1 MNPSATA
8 VVLEIVGTETLR
20 RDRARRLRSESTDA
34 ARKMWSRLRNRQM
47 GPKFRREYSVG
58 PYFADFCSLEALL
71 IIEVDGGHH
80 DEPHQ
85 RRYDEERTR
94 YLEGAGF
101 RVIRFWDPE
110 VLKETDSVID
120 QIRSALGQREEA

>member
-34 ARKMWSRLRNRQM
+34 ARKMWSRLRNRQL
-47 GPKFRREYSVG
+47 GPTFRREYSVG